1 MQEQQDLILIITHP
15 EFRAT
20 LTQLLIDNKYLITS
34 ILLTEPTEKTY
45 EEVLDVPIIG
55 TLMENKKYLE
65 LLGNEENLHYVALE
79 KSPEKQKELE
89 KLLLTY
95 TRKAPVNVIHPSA
108 WVSPYISIGKG
119 NLINSLVTVAP
130 YVTMDSMNYI
140 GHNAVLEER
149 VRLGSYVKIESGA
162 VIRSGAVIEDGAF
175 IGAGSIIYNKVRI
188 GKNAVI
194 ASGSVVMRDVL
205 EGRQVFGN
213 PAKEI

>member
-1 MQEQQDLILIITHP
+1 MENKQELILAITHP

-20 LTQLLIDNKYLITS
+20 LTQLLLDNDFLIS
-34 ILLTEPTEKTY
+34 GIILTEPLENAY
-45 EEVLDVPIIG
+45 EEVLDVPIVG
-55 TLMENKKYLE
+55 TPDANNQYLK
-65 LLGNEENLHYVALE
+65 LLEKEEDLQYVALA
-79 KSPEKQKELE
+79 KSPEKQRELE

-95 TRKAPVNVIHPSA
+95 TRKAPANVFHPSA
-108 WVSPYISIGKG
+108 WISPYISVGKG
-119 NLINSLVTVAP
+119 NLINSLVTVSP
-130 YVTMDSMNYI
+130 YVIMDSMNYI

-162 VIRSGAVIEDGAF
+162 VIRSGARIEDGAY
-175 IGAGSIIYNKVRI
+175 IGAGSIIYNNVRI